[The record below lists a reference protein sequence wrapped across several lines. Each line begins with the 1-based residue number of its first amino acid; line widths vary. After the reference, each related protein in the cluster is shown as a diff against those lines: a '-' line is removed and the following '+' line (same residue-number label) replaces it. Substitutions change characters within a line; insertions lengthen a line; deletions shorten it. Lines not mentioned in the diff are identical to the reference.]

1 MNIKKTTA
9 IALAG
14 LISVPVWAF
23 TPASLTDF
31 DGDGVISAAEIKQT
45 RKAQMITEFD
55 TDGDGEL
62 SRVERRAAKK
72 AMRAARIAAFDSDGD
87 GALSDSEKTAAREAR
102 MATIESQLDTNGD
115 GVVSDAERAG
125 FDQVMSER
133 KERVRGKKKG
143 ERKSQS

>member
-1 MNIKKTTA
+1 M
-9 IALAG
+9 IA
-14 LISVPVWAF
+14 
-23 TPASLTDF
+23 
-31 DGDGVISAAEIKQT
+31 
-45 RKAQMITEFD
+45 EFD